1 MVKKSSI
8 KKCSFCGCNE
18 NDINPLIAGDGA
30 YICSNC
36 VVAAYKILF

>member
-1 MVKKSSI
+1 M
-8 KKCSFCGCNE
+8 
-18 NDINPLIAGDGA
+18 AGDGA